1 MTIFELEEFC
11 SKEEDKNNKLFYDS
25 DYVYATDNCIVIKL
39 PCKSSNPHEFQILLN
54 GSGQYKYFSQATY
67 NKIIEQTI
75 AFLSKELL
83 ALEKQFKE
91 L

>member
-1 MTIFELEEFC
+1 LDNSLFVLATKIKERIEEVREELRLLTSEKIVCEF
-11 SKEEDKNNKLFYDS
+11 K
-25 DYVYATDNCIVIKL
+25 
-39 PCKSSNPHEFQILLN
+39 ILLN
-54 GSGQYKYFSQATY
+54 GSGTY
-67 NKIIEQTI
+67 RCFTKTTQDKIIEQTI